1 MVLIYTNLHDVPF
14 WIVILANLLMMMGV
28 MTRIIPSNALITAL
42 PDMQD
47 RGAFMSIYSSLQ
59 YLSGGIAAVVGGL
72 IIHQKT
78 KSSPLENFNILGI
91 VMIFI
96 ALICVILIFKVNK
109 VVQAKNLKENS

>member
-1 MVLIYTNLHDVPF
+1 
-14 WIVILANLLMMMGV
+14 MMMGV

-59 YLSGGIAAVVGGL
+59 YLSGGIAAVVGGF

-96 ALICVILIFKVNK
+96 ALICVVLIFKVNK